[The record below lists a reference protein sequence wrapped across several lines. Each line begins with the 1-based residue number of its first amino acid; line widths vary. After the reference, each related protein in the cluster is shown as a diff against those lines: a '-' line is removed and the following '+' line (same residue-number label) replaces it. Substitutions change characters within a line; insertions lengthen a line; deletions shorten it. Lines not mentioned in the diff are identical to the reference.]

1 MKKVIPS
8 NWPQLGFILA
18 GLINVIGI
26 LVVTHAFQSH
36 TLSTADPV
44 LFSSFGLL
52 MIILWG
58 LAYFAAA
65 PYATM
70 SVALPL
76 VFAVEKLAYTIAW
89 LIWRA
94 NTPPQT
100 LAAIIDSDFLGGTF
114 MSAYGINDGLFV
126 IFFLAVAIVNFR
138 KYRKSA

>member
-1 MKKVIPS
+1 MKKIIPS
-8 NWPQLGFILA
+8 NWRVFGFILA
-18 GLINVIGI
+18 GLINIVGI
-26 LVVTHAFQSH
+26 LVVTHGLQSQ
-36 TLSTADPV
+36 TLNKADPV

-58 LAYFAAA
+58 LAYLAAA
-65 PYATM
+65 PYATK

-100 LAAIIDSDFLGGTF
+100 LEAIIDSDFLGGTF
-114 MSAYGINDGLFV
+114 MSAYGINDGFFM
-126 IFFLAVAIVNFR
+126 IFFLAVTIVNFR
-138 KYRKSA
+138 KSKNCS